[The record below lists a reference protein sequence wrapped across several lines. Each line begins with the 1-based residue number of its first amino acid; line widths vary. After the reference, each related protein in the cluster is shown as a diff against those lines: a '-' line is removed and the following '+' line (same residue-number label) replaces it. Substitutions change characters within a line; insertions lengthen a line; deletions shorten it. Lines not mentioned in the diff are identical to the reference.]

1 MDSFAGLSPQAQ
13 AIFQSSVEFGY
24 GQFIDLVA
32 RGRDMSKAE
41 VEEVAQGRVWQGSK
55 ALELGLVDAL
65 GDVNVA
71 LEKAAELAGVEQWQ
85 PIDLRQPIDP
95 RSIFIIEMMDS
106 FGLVLSAR
114 TNPLLR
120 SIQGQLD
127 TLAMFTDRRHTFAL
141 CLACTN

>member
-1 MDSFAGLSPQAQ
+1 
-13 AIFQSSVEFGY
+13 
-24 GQFIDLVA
+24 
-32 RGRDMSKAE
+32 MSKAE

-85 PIDLRQPIDP
+85 AIDLRQPIDP

-114 TNPLLR
+114 TKPLLR
-120 SIQGQLD
+120 SIQEQLD